1 MTQDEGGLEL
11 IGIFDAIVQKVS
23 CTLQPGDYLFFS
35 HYRTRMTFISPGKGQ
50 WVKRGCVLPNLEI
63 LGGVRHIKNAS
74 VVRVLASGPR
84 GPTLTLRQHNT
95 LFPNKTRG
103 NF

>member
-1 MTQDEGGLEL
+1 MASLMPLYRKCPARYNLE
-11 IGIFDAIVQKVS
+11 ITS
-23 CTLQPGDYLFFS
+23 FF
-35 HYRTRMTFISPGKGQ
+35 HYRTRMTFISLGKGQ